1 MCLTGTHGPT
11 KPRAT
16 ICAQSP
22 FLCSEDEHKK
32 QFKRL
37 ILKCGSVFSSACRGF
52 GIHLTRSLH
61 AVYQIEDGHTHLNTR
76 QRARTTLTHPPHTHT
91 HGLQRTEHR
100 HTQGSTHPFLSLIK
114 RKRKR
119 ERDSRIQDITFCEQF
134 QEEEA
139 QRKVCTMIAGFID
152 KLVVVP
158 RGAVRQLWRKSDE
171 RHAARLQRVAP
182 VVLTWML
189 PRVYTAAC
197 ALDPVICRL
206 AIYFNTANHL

>member
-37 ILKCGSVFSSACRGF
+37 ILKCGRVFSSACRGF

-76 QRARTTLTHPPHTHT
+76 QRARTTLTHP
-91 HGLQRTEHR
+91 
-100 HTQGSTHPFLSLIK
+100 STHPPQTHTRFTENRTQAHAGKHTPVSLCLIK

-119 ERDSRIQDITFCEQF
+119 ERDARIQDITFCEPF

-139 QRKVCTMIAGFID
+139 WAHK
-152 KLVVVP
+152 
-158 RGAVRQLWRKSDE
+158 E
-171 RHAARLQRVAP
+171 R
-182 VVLTWML
+182 
-189 PRVYTAAC
+189 C
-197 ALDPVICRL
+197 AL
-206 AIYFNTANHL
+206 

>member
-76 QRARTTLTHPPHTHT
+76 QRARTTLTHPPTHPPTPQTHT
-91 HGLQRTEHR
+91 RFTENRTQAHAGK
-100 HTQGSTHPFLSLIK
+100 HTPVSLSLIK

-119 ERDSRIQDITFCEQF
+119 ERDARIQDITFCEPF

-139 QRKVCTMIAGFID
+139 WAHK
-152 KLVVVP
+152 
-158 RGAVRQLWRKSDE
+158 E
-171 RHAARLQRVAP
+171 R
-182 VVLTWML
+182 
-189 PRVYTAAC
+189 C
-197 ALDPVICRL
+197 AL
-206 AIYFNTANHL
+206 